1 MDKQFHSLSER
12 CSEMTACSTPM
23 EVARNMAQVHI
34 TGDFFSEIALAGAY
48 QEIFQ
53 NCFNLSF

>member
-1 MDKQFHSLSER
+1 
-12 CSEMTACSTPM
+12 
-23 EVARNMAQVHI
+23 MAEGQM
-34 TGDFFSEIALAGAY
+34 TGDFFSEIALAEAY

>member
-1 MDKQFHSLSER
+1 
-12 CSEMTACSTPM
+12 MTICSTPT
-23 EVARNMAQVHI
+23 EVAGEMAEGQM
-34 TGDFFSEIALAGAY
+34 TGDFFSEIALAEAY

>member
-1 MDKQFHSLSER
+1 MSL
-12 CSEMTACSTPM
+12 CSTPT
-23 EVARNMAQVHI
+23 EVAGEMAEGQMI
-34 TGDFFSEIALAGAY
+34 GDSFSEIVLAEAY